1 MRVVLGVAGG
11 IAAYKAC
18 SLLRLLSEAGHDVTV
33 VPTAAALRFVGAPTW
48 AALSGKPVSTDVWTD
63 VHEVPHVRL
72 GQEADL
78 VVVAPATADLLAKAA
93 TGQADDL
100 LTNVLLT
107 ARCPVV
113 LAPAMHTEMW
123 DHPATQ
129 ANVSTLTE
137 RGVHVVPP
145 ASGRLTGKDT
155 GPGRLPEPEDL
166 YAVCE
171 RELARSRHQPSSA
184 EVAGLRGPSTDPA
197 AGVASTGEADA
208 ALTESADPAAGGSTS
223 VDAGAR
229 RGDLAGRRVVV
240 TSGGT
245 REPLDPVRF
254 LGNRSSGKQGRALAA
269 AAAARG
275 AQVTL
280 VTSTPSE
287 LAGVEVVAIETAL
300 QLRDAVVA
308 ATAGADAV
316 VMAAAVADFR
326 PADYAPTKIKKS
338 HGTADDGSADESA
351 PTITLVRNPDI
362 LAELVTSR
370 GSATSPVIVGF
381 AAETGDDSG
390 SVLDHGRAKLERK
403 GCDVLVVNEV
413 GVDKTFGA
421 DDNTVTILR
430 RGSDE
435 TVEVGPASKAAVA
448 DAVWDVVT
456 DLL

>member
-33 VPTAAALRFVGAPTW
+33 VPTAAALKFVGAPTW

-155 GPGRLPEPEDL
+155 GPGRLPEPEEL

-171 RELARSRHQPSSA
+171 RELARSRFAAS
-184 EVAGLRGPSTDPA
+184 A
-197 AGVASTGEADA
+197 AGAASETRMANA
-208 ALTESADPAAGGSTS
+208 QASAT
-223 VDAGAR
+223 
-229 RGDLAGRRVVV
+229 RGDLTGRRVVV
-240 TSGGT
+240 SAGGT

-254 LGNRSSGKQGRALAA
+254 LGNRSSGKQGHALAA

-275 AQVTL
+275 AHVTL
-280 VTSTPSE
+280 VTSSPAD
-287 LAGVEVVAIETAL
+287 LPGVDVVAIETAL

-308 ATAGADAV
+308 AADEADAV

-326 PADYAPTKIKKS
+326 PATYASTKIKKTHDTGS
-338 HGTADDGSADESA
+338 DGSADDSA
-351 PTITLVRNPDI
+351 PTIALVRNPDI

-370 GSATSPVIVGF
+370 AGGTSPVIVGF
-381 AAETGDDSG
+381 AAETGDDTG

-413 GVDKTFGA
+413 GENKTFGA

-435 TVEVGPASKAAVA
+435 TVEVGPASKAAVS

-456 DLL
+456 TLL